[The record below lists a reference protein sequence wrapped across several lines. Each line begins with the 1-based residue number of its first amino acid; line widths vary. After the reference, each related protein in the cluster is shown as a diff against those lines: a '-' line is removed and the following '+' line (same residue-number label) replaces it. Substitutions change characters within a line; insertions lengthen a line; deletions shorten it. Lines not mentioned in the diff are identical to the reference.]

1 MKYYIIAGEASG
13 DLHASNLLKE
23 IRKNDSSAEF
33 RGFGGDLM
41 QEQGTKLVRHYRDLA
56 FMGFIEVLANLRT
69 ILKNIDA
76 CKEDIAAWKP
86 DALILVDY
94 PGFNLRIAPFAKEKG
109 IPVFYYISPQIW
121 AWKQSRVHKIAAST
135 DKIFC
140 ILPFEKDFY
149 KGFGYDVEFVG
160 HPLLDA
166 LDQPAKKLSLKSDS
180 RKIIAMLPG
189 SRKQEIR
196 TMLPEMLAVAKA
208 FPEFRFVIAG
218 APSQPKEF
226 YESVSDSF
234 RLSDSPKERT
244 KESVTASIEIVFGE
258 TYALLKGSY
267 AAIVTSGT
275 ATLETALHDVPEVV
289 CYKGSL
295 ISYHIAKRLVKV
307 KYISLVNLVMDKEI
321 VRELI
326 QEEMNP
332 RLIGEELKKL
342 TSGESRVNM
351 LTQYEELKTKLG
363 GAGAS
368 FRTAAHIHKYL
379 SVRTPI
385 DTK

>member
-23 IRKNDSSAEF
+23 IRKNDPQAEF

-41 QEQGTKLVRHYRDLA
+41 QAEGTHLVRHYRDLA
-56 FMGFIEVLANLRT
+56 FMGFIEVIANLRT

-76 CKEDIAAWKP
+76 CKADIETWKP

-94 PGFNLRIAPFAKEKG
+94 PGFNLRMAPFAKEKG

-121 AWKQSRVHKIAAST
+121 AWKQSRVHKIALNT
-135 DKIFC
+135 DKVFC
-140 ILPFEKDFY
+140 ILPFEKQFY

-166 LDQPAKKLSLKSDS
+166 LDQPSQQLKLNADG
-180 RKIIAMLPG
+180 RKIIAVLPG

-196 TMLPEMLAVAKA
+196 TMLPEMMKVVRE
-208 FPEFRFVIAG
+208 FPDYRFVIAG
-218 APSQPKEF
+218 APSQPESFYKEILG
-226 YESVSDSF
+226 DSG
-234 RLSDSPKERT
+234 
-244 KESVTASIEIVFGE
+244 IEIVFGQ
-258 TYALLKGSY
+258 TYPLLKSSY
-267 AAIVTSGT
+267 AAVVTSGT

-289 CYKGSL
+289 CYKGST

-307 KYISLVNLVMDKEI
+307 KYISLVNLIMDKEI

-326 QEEMNP
+326 QDEMNS
-332 RLIGEELKKL
+332 RLITEELRKL
-342 TSGESRVNM
+342 LGSERERILS
-351 LTQYEELKTKLG
+351 QYSELKTKLG
-363 GAGAS
+363 GTGAS
-368 FRTAAHIHKYL
+368 ARTADHIMNYL
-379 SVRTPI
+379 
-385 DTK
+385 KK